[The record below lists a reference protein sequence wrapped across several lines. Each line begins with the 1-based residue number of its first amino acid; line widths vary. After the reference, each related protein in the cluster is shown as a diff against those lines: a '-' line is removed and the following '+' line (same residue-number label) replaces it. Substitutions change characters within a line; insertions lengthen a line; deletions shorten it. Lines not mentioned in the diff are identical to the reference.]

1 MIDERRAEKKE
12 GSDLMNILLETEF
25 YQKNDDGLLID
36 EIITFFLAG
45 MKTSQT
51 TTTNLIYQLI
61 KNPEVK
67 SKLLNEISFTS
78 PEELTFDKI

>member
-1 MIDERRAEKKE
+1 
-12 GSDLMNILLETEF
+12 MNILLETEF

>member
-1 MIDERRAEKKE
+1 
-12 GSDLMNILLETEF
+12 MNILLETEF
-25 YQKNDDGLLID
+25 YQKNDDELLID

-61 KNPEVK
+61 KNPDIK
-67 SKLLNEISFTS
+67 NKLLQEISITS
-78 PEELTFDKI
+78 PEELTFEKI

>member
-1 MIDERRAEKKE
+1 MIDERRTEKKE

-51 TTTNLIYQLI
+51 TTTNLIY
-61 KNPEVK
+61 
-67 SKLLNEISFTS
+67 
-78 PEELTFDKI
+78 